1 MTTTRATTAAGEWS
15 VTTAR
20 RMMLVLTVVLLL
32 PSTAYSILGYSRSL
46 GGLTHPAVVLP
57 LVALIGALHVR
68 HALAAGG
75 GRRPAGWPLTFA
87 VLVLAACVPLTWLGP
102 NWASLQ
108 SFVIA
113 SALMLLRGRVALAA
127 AGVPVVATYVGILFG
142 ETLVHW
148 KIVLPIAWALG
159 LVFGGLSLYGS
170 ARAVRIAE
178 QLEAA
183 RAELAAAAV
192 GRERLRLS
200 RDLHDVLG
208 QSLSA
213 VSLKGDLALALLRR
227 DPAAARAEI
236 VSLTAVA
243 DDARQ
248 AMQAVTRA
256 EHTVSFAAELATAVA
271 LLRDAGIS
279 TTTGVDRAELAPAVD
294 RLLAWAV
301 REGATNVLRHSRAR
315 TCSIDCRGD
324 GPTVR
329 LTITNDGAGEPG
341 ATGTGLAGLASRAR
355 ELGGT
360 TSGSHTGDTFRLV
373 LEAPAAPGDGRA
385 R

>member
-1 MTTTRATTAAGEWS
+1 MSSLRAATAPEWT

-32 PSTAYSILGYSRSL
+32 PAMGYSVLGYSRSL
-46 GGLTHPAVVLP
+46 GGSTHPALVLA
-57 LVALIGALHVR
+57 LGVLIGALHVR

-87 VLVLAACVPLTWLGP
+87 ALVLAACVPLIWLGP
-102 NWASLQ
+102 NWANLQ

-113 SALMLLRGRVALAA
+113 SALILLRGRVALAV
-127 AGVPVVATYVGILFG
+127 AGIPVVATYVGILLG
-142 ETLVHW
+142 ETLLHW

-170 ARAVRIAE
+170 ARAVRVAE
-178 QLEAA
+178 QLDAA
-183 RAELAAAAV
+183 KSELAAAAV

-200 RDLHDVLG
+200 RDLHDLLG

-227 DPAAARAEI
+227 DPDAAQAEI

-243 DDARQ
+243 GDARL

-256 EHTVSFAAELATAVA
+256 EHTVSFAMERATAVA
-271 LLRDAGIS
+271 LLRDAGIA
-279 TTTGVDRAELAPAVD
+279 TTAGADPPEPAPAVD
-294 RLLAWAV
+294 RLLAWAI
-301 REGATNVLRHSRAR
+301 REGATNVLRHSEAR
-315 TCSIDCRGD
+315 TCSIDCRHD

-329 LTITNDGAGEPG
+329 LTITNDGAGPPG
-341 ATGTGLAGLASRAR
+341 ATGTGLAGLTSRAR

-360 TSGSHTGDTFRLV
+360 VASSHTGDTFRLV
-373 LEAPAAPGDGRA
+373 VEVPAAG
-385 R
+385 